1 MADIDQII
9 AGGAGAS
16 SRADFSGIPKLLDS
30 YWAGKDQAAKN
41 DLREAFKGGV
51 PTLPDGSLDISSV
64 MKTLFQKGDVAGGV
78 GLAGAASGAAD
89 RAALGNVDGLQPGP
103 QAQQAPIVSPSVNRQ
118 VPIAGNAPVRAAP
131 AGTAQPAAPQGQ
143 DSQPTVMKILAAQ
156 GIPNDQLG
164 AASAS
169 VARQLNVDPTAPIDI
184 SDPQVR
190 NVLVPALA
198 QIKKMGL
205 GQVQPPQPGDNQPPQ
220 VAQAQ
225 PPQMAPQ
232 PMQASPDQQAAQN
245 DPILKRLTLLT
256 ASPDKATAAAAK
268 VRLESYLKNRESTT
282 EMKNAAASGMDLPA
296 YQEKQGE
303 LAAQQAGATER
314 AKNDVTEQKTYID
327 NGRVAQQ
334 RLGTLNTLS
343 NIISTDKNLN
353 LGFGSETT
361 LKVKMA
367 LEKAGFD
374 VGDLSGA
381 QMIQKMNGIL
391 ASESTKSLAT
401 RPTQF
406 EFKTF
411 LGNNPGLALD
421 EKGNIRMLGILS
433 QNAKREV
440 DLGKLARKN
449 QDNWDN
455 WDNVVEAYDKK
466 NPIKD
471 PTTGKILSS
480 SSIIAPAIAK
490 GATPASGSA
499 QAAPA
504 AFPNAKQ
511 APDGNWYVPD
521 PARPGKY
528 SKVVQ

>member
-1 MADIDQII
+1 MADIDSIL
-9 AGGAGAS
+9 AGIGGNT
-16 SRADFSGIPKLLDS
+16 RADFSGIGDLPKA
-30 YWAGKDQAAKN
+30 YWEGKDQRAKN
-41 DLREAFKGGV
+41 DLRDAFKPTAENPNGV
-51 PTLPDGSLDISSV
+51 PMKDGQIDIPTIA
-64 MKTLFQKGDVAGGV
+64 KTLFQKGDVAGGTALL
-78 GLAGAASGAAD
+78 GQAASAQDRSDYYKSLGPAAPP
-89 RAALGNVDGLQPGP
+89 NYGP
-103 QAQQAPIVSPSVNRQ
+103 PATGRNAVAPDPSIR
-118 VPIAGNAPVRAAP
+118 APVSAAP
-131 AGTAQPAAPQGQ
+131 AGTASRSSPQGDQPGSIVGMISAAGIPDELAGPYIAQISAMTKTDPNAALDPQTSSRVQQVVQAAAQRMKGGQQPQPSGLAPQPQMAQAPQAAPQGF
-143 DSQPTVMKILAAQ
+143 QPSPAQ
-156 GIPNDQLG
+156 
-164 AASAS
+164 
-169 VARQLNVDPTAPIDI
+169 V
-184 SDPQVR
+184 
-190 NVLVPALA
+190 
-198 QIKKMGL
+198 
-205 GQVQPPQPGDNQPPQ
+205 
-220 VAQAQ
+220 
-225 PPQMAPQ
+225 
-232 PMQASPDQQAAQN
+232 AAQN
-245 DPILKRLTLLT
+245 DPELKRARYFQVSQDKAIAEANRAEVKAKLEAQQPTNPMKEAGASGLTLQQ
-256 ASPDKATAAAAK
+256 
-268 VRLESYLKNRESTT
+268 
-282 EMKNAAASGMDLPA
+282 
-296 YQEKQGE
+296 YQERQGE
-303 LAAQQAGATER
+303 QAAQQAGATER
-314 AKNDVTEQKTYID
+314 AKNDVLEQKTYID

-455 WDNVVEAYDKK
+455 WDNVVEAYDKR
-466 NPIKD
+466 NPVKD

-480 SSIIAPAIAK
+480 NSIIAPGPSKAA
-490 GATPASGSA
+490 PQASGSA
-499 QAAPA
+499 QAAPS

>member
-51 PTLPDGSLDISSV
+51 PLTPEGQLDLPAV
-64 MKTLFQKGDVAGGV
+64 MKTLFQKGDIAGGTGLIGQVAGAQDRSDYIKSLGP
-78 GLAGAASGAAD
+78 AAPA
-89 RAALGNVDGLQPGP
+89 NYGP
-103 QAQQAPIVSPSVNRQ
+103 PATGRNAVAPDPSVR
-118 VPIAGNAPVRAAP
+118 APVSSAS
-131 AGTAQPAAPQGQ
+131 AGTAQPPQE
-143 DSQPTVMKILAAQ
+143 QPTIMKILAAQ

-169 VARQLNVDPTAPIDI
+169 VARQMGIDPTTPLDMK
-184 SDPQVR
+184 DPQVR
-190 NVLVPALA
+190 NVLAPAVA
-198 QIKKMGL
+198 QIKRMGL
-205 GQVQPPQPGDNQPPQ
+205 GQVQPPQPGDNQPQQ
-220 VAQAQ
+220 VAQQQQ
-225 PPQMAPQ
+225 PQAPQ
-232 PMQASPDQQAAQN
+232 GFQPSPAQVAAQN
-245 DPILKRLTLLT
+245 DPELKRAKYFA
-256 ASPDKATAAAAK
+256 ASNDKAI
-268 VRLESYLKNRESTT
+268 
-282 EMKNAAASGMDLPA
+282 AASSLATQKSIEDSRQPTPAMKEAIASGLPLQQ
-296 YQEKQGE
+296 YQERQGE
-303 LAAQQAGATER
+303 QAAQQAGATER

-343 NIISTDKNLN
+343 NIINTDKNLN

-455 WDNVVEAYDKK
+455 WDNVVEAYDKR
-466 NPIKD
+466 NPVKD

-480 SSIIAPAIAK
+480 NSIIAPGPSK

-499 QAAPA
+499 QAAAPPVPGVERA
-504 AFPNAKQ
+504 A
-511 APDGNWYVPD
+511 DGNWYRPD
-521 PARPGKY
+521 PTRGLNPQTGKPY
-528 SKVVQ
+528 YQRYTP